1 MEILDIKQ
9 TGEIIRACRK
19 AKNYTQFKLAE
30 IAGIDEKQL
39 GKIER
44 GVHYPSVP
52 TFLKIIEALKIDI
65 SIFYSDSS
73 KNQTSSE
80 IRLMKLINT
89 SSEKE
94 LDMACQILELV
105 RKF

>member
-19 AKNYTQFKLAE
+19 ANTYTPFKLAE
-30 IAGIDEKQL
+30 MAGIDEKQL

-94 LDMACQILELV
+94 LDMAGQILELV

>member
-1 MEILDIKQ
+1 MKKANKLL
-9 TGEIIRACRK
+9 IRIW
-19 AKNYTQFKLAE
+19 NNN
-30 IAGIDEKQL
+30 
-39 GKIER
+39 KIVLTYQVTVYR
-44 GVHYPSVP
+44 RFH
-52 TFLKIIEALKIDI
+52 
-65 SIFYSDSS
+65 SIFYSDIS

-80 IRLMKLINT
+80 NRLMKLINT